1 MTLPFNF
8 NESVAKLDYLILTI
22 GQRLVQFFASKSEDL
37 TLREMFLLETLGRR
51 GTATM
56 SELATA
62 VAVPLTTMTSIVTRM
77 VSKGYLE
84 RSRIEEDR
92 RVVVVALSP
101 EGKVLFEQHRRDY
114 VQSVKVVL
122 GTLTEEEQHKV
133 LALIGEVLTAISN
146 GPPRP

>member
-8 NESVAKLDYLILTI
+8 NESVAKLDDLILTI